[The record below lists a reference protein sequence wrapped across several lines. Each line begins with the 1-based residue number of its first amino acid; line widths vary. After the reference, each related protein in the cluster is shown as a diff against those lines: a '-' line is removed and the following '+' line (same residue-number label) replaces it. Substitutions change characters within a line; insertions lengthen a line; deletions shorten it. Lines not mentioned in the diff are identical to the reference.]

1 MAQHDEQARG
11 DDIEQV
17 GENNEV
23 QEHGD
28 LKEYKTKE
36 KFSKNSTNGSL
47 SNITVAS
54 LHGIRQQ
61 LGDTIL

>member
-28 LKEYKTKE
+28 LKEKQKRKT
-36 KFSKNSTNGSL
+36 
-47 SNITVAS
+47 
-54 LHGIRQQ
+54 Q
-61 LGDTIL
+61 LKIVMLI

>member
-28 LKEYKTKE
+28 LKEKQKRKTQLKILMLIQL
-36 KFSKNSTNGSL
+36 K
-47 SNITVAS
+47 
-54 LHGIRQQ
+54 RQQ
-61 LGDTIL
+61 SFNGRIH